1 MTMPSTH
8 PPDGF
13 AHGATMRHLMVN
25 MSRAMDESPDEV
37 ELLHRLIITVLH
49 ERFPNAADAP
59 QHELFN
65 ALEPVVRARMESSAQ
80 HRAAMDAI
88 MSRYEALPTNEEI
101 RLARDGHN
109 SIIIAIGVGL
119 ALGVLF
125 VAAVCIYL
133 SKKY

>member
-1 MTMPSTH
+1 MAMPTTH
-8 PPDGF
+8 PPEGF

-25 MSRAMDESPDEV
+25 ISRAMDQSPAEV

-49 ERFPNAADAP
+49 ERFPNAANVP
-59 QHELFN
+59 QHELFH
-65 ALEPVVRARMESSAQ
+65 ALEPVVRARMESSPQ

-109 SIIIAIGVGL
+109 SILIAIGVGL
-119 ALGVLF
+119 ALGVLI
-125 VAAVCIYL
+125 VVAVCVYL
-133 SKKY
+133 SMKY